1 MSRIKTAFGLSLLL
15 VLPVLLLAGGA
26 MAAGLESASS
36 RGNSTIDQQASK
48 TGINMTQTQLA
59 ASQAGKPPLDAVA
72 PAKIA
77 TATFA
82 LG

>member
-1 MSRIKTAFGLSLLL
+1 
-15 VLPVLLLAGGA
+15 
-26 MAAGLESASS
+26 
-36 RGNSTIDQQASK
+36 
-48 TGINMTQTQLA
+48 MTQTQLA